1 MAVKSTVKA
10 SPSGSSRSRQ
20 PRGFWNLA
28 VTELWERFSF
38 YGLQAV
44 LTFYLVYSLADG
56 GLAMERT
63 TAVSIV
69 GAYGAGVYLAQVLGA
84 WASDHLVAPRR
95 MVLIGA
101 VIIALGHVSLAV
113 LPGGAGLAAGLSLV
127 AVGTGALKTNITA
140 IIGMMLA
147 DRDREG
153 SDAGFSLFYLA
164 INVGAVMGPLLTGLL
179 QSRAG
184 FHYAFG
190 LAAIGMGVA
199 LVQYSLNYRRLPEQS
214 KVVKAS
220 ISRSRTGI
228 ALGAV
233 VVMAVVAAVLW
244 RTGLVDGAN
253 LNYVMGMVIV
263 VVAMSYFSVVLRSRL
278 VTGAERRRVGGYIP
292 MWLAEVAYY
301 ALNLQIFTTVPLF
314 VTDRVRLDVLGWQ
327 VPEAWFSSIGNVA
340 LVLFIPL
347 MAGPWRRGAVGRL
360 APPAKFALG
369 IGSVSVAYL
378 LMLLTGFWAP
388 GKTVS
393 PLLVASCLILAG
405 ISEVFVGPIG
415 FTVVTRIAPEAFATQ
430 LVALKIL
437 TLGAGSTLSGIL
449 GAYYTHL
456 SPSQY
461 FVVVGGLGLLC
472 ASVLALAARR
482 VESLIQV

>member
-1 MAVKSTVKA
+1 MAIEATA
-10 SPSGSSRSRQ
+10 EATPALSSRSKQ

-44 LTFYLVYSLADG
+44 LTFYLVYSLVDG
-56 GLAMERT
+56 GLAMDRT
-63 TAVSIV
+63 TAVSVV

-84 WASDHLVAPRR
+84 WISDHLVAPRR

-101 VIIALGHVSLAV
+101 VIIALGHLSLAV
-113 LPGGAGLAAGLSLV
+113 LSGGAGLAAGLTLV
-127 AVGTGALKTNITA
+127 AVGTGALKTNISA

-190 LAAIGMGVA
+190 LAAVGMGIA
-199 LVQYSLNYRRLPEQS
+199 LVQYSLNYRRLPDRS
-214 KVVKAS
+214 KVIKAP
-220 ISRSRTGI
+220 ISRIRVGI
-228 ALGAV
+228 VLGA
-233 VVMAVVAAVLW
+233 AVGTVAVAAVLW
-244 RTGLVDGAN
+244 RSGFVDGAN
-253 LNYVMGMVIV
+253 LNRVMGLVIA
-263 VVAMSYFSVVLRSRL
+263 VVAISYFTVVLHSRL

-327 VPEAWFSSIGNVA
+327 VPEAWFSSVGNVA

-347 MAGPWRRGAVGRL
+347 MAGPWRRGVVGRL

-369 IGSVSVAYL
+369 IGSISVAYL
-378 LMLLTGFWAP
+378 LMLFAGFWAP

-393 PLLVASCLILAG
+393 PLLVGGCLILAG
-405 ISEVFVGPIG
+405 ISEVFVGPVG
-415 FTVVTRIAPEAFATQ
+415 FTVVTRIAPDAFATQ
-430 LVALKIL
+430 MVALKIL
-437 TLGAGSTLSGIL
+437 TLGAGSTLSGFL
-449 GAYYTHL
+449 GAYYTQMT
-456 SPSQY
+456 PSQY
-461 FVVVGGLGLLC
+461 FVFVGGMGLVCTL
-472 ASVLALAARR
+472 VLALVARR
-482 VESLIQV
+482 VEPMIQV